1 MAHYARLGINNVVIQ
16 VDIIDNSKIMNE
28 GGIEKDALAFEHL
41 FNEFGAGIWVKCSYN
56 THDGVHSQG
65 KPPFR
70 ANYPGGVYDEDN
82 PWYYD
87 ADNDLFCKARPKDKN
102 GLSCASW
109 TLNKQSGI
117 WEPPITRPEV
127 PRDELC
133 DGKEYSWDES
143 IHNSDTTKGWVL
155 VTNVQ

>member
-56 THDGVHSQG
+56 THDGVHSYG

-102 GLSCASW
+102 GLPCASW

-117 WEPPITRPEV
+117 WEPPITKPEI
-127 PRDELC
+127 PREKLC
-133 DGKEYSWDES
+133 DGEEYGWDES
-143 IHNSDTTKGWVL
+143 IYNSDATKGWVL

>member
-16 VDIIDNSKIMNE
+16 VDSIDNNKIINE

-56 THDGVHSQG
+56 THDGVHLYNE
-65 KPPFR
+65 KPFR

-102 GLSCASW
+102 GLPCASW
-109 TLNKQSGI
+109 TLNKISGI
-117 WEPPITRPEV
+117 WEPPITKPEI

-133 DGKEYSWDES
+133 DGKEFIWKERLQITDAT
-143 IHNSDTTKGWVL
+143 IGGV
-155 VTNVQ
+155 

>member
-16 VDIIDNSKIMNE
+16 VDIIENSKIMNE

-56 THDGVHSQG
+56 THDGVHSYG

-102 GLSCASW
+102 GLPCASW
-109 TLNKQSGI
+109 TLNKISGI
-117 WEPPITRPEV
+117 WEPPITKPEI
-127 PRDELC
+127 PRDE
-133 DGKEYSWDES
+133 
-143 IHNSDTTKGWVL
+143 
-155 VTNVQ
+155 